1 MNDFARIKALF
12 FQACVLPA
20 DQREAFVRRS
30 CGANAAMCEA
40 VLDLLA
46 ADAEPLPFLESA
58 ACGAVAERL
67 ALAVNHGA
75 EEPSASRAN
84 TPALPGSVGDYRIL
98 RVLGEG
104 GMGVVYEAEQQD
116 PRRRVALKVIRPEN
130 STPTLLRRFRQ
141 EVQLLGRLSHPGIAR
156 IYHAG
161 SAVSGGVETPFFA
174 MELVEGLPLREFARL
189 HACSTHELLEILAR
203 LCDALH
209 HAHLNGIVHRD
220 LKPANI
226 LIVPD
231 RSGSGTGLGPQP
243 KILDFG
249 VARALDVDR
258 QRLTLQTT
266 VGQLIGTVHY
276 MSPEQASGDAS
287 SLDAR
292 SDVYALGVIACELLT
307 GRLPYA
313 LEGKLLHECM
323 RIIRE
328 EEPTRLGTVQRA
340 LCGDV
345 EVIVGKA
352 LEKDPDRRYA
362 SAADMAADIR
372 RYLRQQPIL
381 ARPTSVVYQLRKF
394 TRRHRAVAAAMVL
407 TFVAM
412 ATATGVSLWQRQIA
426 RRAERVADER
436 ADALI
441 SAAWQAYRAAVDAA
455 SASLRYND
463 PAAASTWLKA
473 AGEHPERWEWRHL
486 LNRVEQFDL
495 FLDCGEPILAWTLNE
510 PDDRVTVVCES
521 GRVGAWFPSPAQF
534 DFLVQMR
541 GPVPSTAAIS
551 ADGKRFA
558 GIVDADNGEL
568 NLWSLETGE
577 VLASVFVGRDLAPVL
592 AMSPDGRRVAFGHDG
607 GFLWDTTAAECPTLF
622 FSRSLRGLAF
632 SGDGDTMASAYH
644 VPNYANHFVLYYDG
658 HTGDHAN
665 RRAQPQTFAATT
677 ALCMNLDGTRALV
690 GQSDGSARLL
700 DLPRNALIR
709 EFRGHAGTI
718 DGVCLDVGDRFAAT
732 GATDGSIQVWNL
744 QTGERHK
751 QYVVIGARFN
761 SLALNATAGRLYAAS
776 GGRLY
781 GWDLDNRLD
790 DVGRLVLRGHDS
802 YVYGVA
808 FVGNTTRLVSG
819 SWDRD
824 LRYWDIES
832 GAVESVV
839 PTQTE
844 RVLAVATCRGAPLV
858 ASAHERGLV
867 KLWNGMTG
875 EPVGDLSSGHKSRIT
890 ALAFNA
896 DGSRL
901 VARSESGVH
910 VWDTRS
916 RNLLAD
922 HRLPGRAVGA
932 LACTPDGSLVAADAP
947 GATVVLLAT
956 ESGDEIAR
964 LTGHRDFVNSLAIR
978 HDGAILASG
987 SVDDTVR
994 LWNLRTR
1001 DALATLTGH
1010 RSTVYALAFSHDG
1023 TRLASGS
1030 DDSTIR
1036 LWDLETLD
1044 PVLTLEGH
1052 QDYVFSLVFAPDDS
1066 ALASAS
1072 GDGTVRLWDTHPDRR
1087 RKKTWAAAL
1096 SP

>member
-1 MNDFARIKALF
+1 MNDFGRIKALF
-12 FQACVLPA
+12 FRACALPA
-20 DQREAFVRRS
+20 DQREAFVRQA
-30 CGANAAMCEA
+30 CGADAAMCEA
-40 VLDLLA
+40 VLELLT

-58 ACGAVAERL
+58 ARGAVAERL
-67 ALAVNHGA
+67 ALAVNHSA

-84 TPALPGSVGDYRIL
+84 TPAIPGSIGDYRIL

-141 EVQLLGRLSHPGIAR
+141 EVQLLGQLSHPGIAR

-174 MELVEGLPLREFARL
+174 MELVEGLPLREYVRL
-189 HACSTHELLEILAR
+189 HACSMHEVLEILAR
-203 LCDALH
+203 MCDALH
-209 HAHLNGIVHRD
+209 HAHLNGVVHRD

-231 RSGSGTGLGPQP
+231 RSGSGTDHGPQP

-307 GRLPYA
+307 GRLPYV

-394 TRRHRAVAAAMVL
+394 ARRHRAVAAAML
-407 TFVAM
+407 LAFVAM

-426 RRAERVADER
+426 RNAERVADEH

-441 SAAWQAYRAAVDAA
+441 SAAWRSYRAAIEAA

-463 PAAASTWLKA
+463 SAAASTWLTA
-473 AGEHPERWEWRHL
+473 AGEHPERWEQRHL
-486 LNRVEQFDL
+486 LNRLEQFDL
-495 FLDCGEPILAWTLNE
+495 FLDCGEPILGWTLNE
-510 PDDRVTVVCES
+510 ADGFVTVVCES
-521 GRVGAWFPSPAQF
+521 GRVGVWFPSLGQF
-534 DFLVQMR
+534 DVVAQMR
-541 GPVPSTAAIS
+541 APLPKTAAIS
-551 ADGKRFA
+551 ADGTRLA
-558 GIVDADNGEL
+558 GIVDADSGEL

-577 VLASVFVGRDLAPVL
+577 VLASVFVGRNLAPVL
-592 AMSPDGRRVAFGHDG
+592 AVSPDGRRVAFGQEG

-622 FSRSLRGLAF
+622 FSRSLRGVAF
-632 SGDGDTMASAYH
+632 SGDGDILVSAYK
-644 VPNYANHFVLYYDG
+644 VPNYATHFVLYYDG
-658 HTGDHAN
+658 HTGDHGN
-665 RRAQPQTFAATT
+665 RQAQPQTFAFTT
-677 ALCMNLDGTRALV
+677 ALCLNLDGTRALV

-700 DLPRNALIR
+700 DLPRKALLR
-709 EFRGHAGTI
+709 EFKGHAGAI
-718 DGVCLDVGDRFAAT
+718 SGVSFDPGDRFAAL
-732 GATDGSIQVWNL
+732 GANDGSIRVWNV
-744 QTGERHK
+744 QTGELHK
-751 QYVVIGARFN
+751 QYVVTGARFD
-761 SLALNATAGRLYAAS
+761 SLALSATAQRLYASS

-781 GWDLDNRLD
+781 GWDLDSRFD
-790 DVGRLVLRGHDS
+790 DAGRCVLRGHAS

-844 RVLAVATCRGAPLV
+844 RVLAVASCRGATLV
-858 ASAHERGLV
+858 ASAHERGFV

-875 EPVGDLSSGHKSRIT
+875 APVGDLSSGHESRIT
-890 ALAFNA
+890 ALTFNP

-922 HRLPGRAVGA
+922 HRLPGRAFGA
-932 LACTPDGSLVAADAP
+932 VACTSDGSLLAADAP
-947 GATVVLLAT
+947 GATVVLLAP

-964 LTGHRDFVNSLAIR
+964 LKGHRDFINSLAISP
-978 HDGAILASG
+978 DGATLASG

-994 LWNLRTR
+994 LWNLRTGE
-1001 DALATLTGH
+1001 ALATLTDH

-1052 QDYVFSLVFAPDDS
+1052 EDYVFSLVFAPDDS
-1066 ALASAS
+1066 VLASAS

>member
-1 MNDFARIKALF
+1 MNDFGRIKALF
-12 FQACVLPA
+12 FRACALPA
-20 DQREAFVRRS
+20 DQREAFVRQA
-30 CGANAAMCEA
+30 CGADAAMCEA
-40 VLDLLA
+40 VLELLT

-58 ACGAVAERL
+58 ARGAVAERL
-67 ALAVNHGA
+67 ALAVNHSA

-84 TPALPGSVGDYRIL
+84 TSAIPGSIGDYRIL

-141 EVQLLGRLSHPGIAR
+141 EVQLLGQLSHPGIAR

-174 MELVEGLPLREFARL
+174 MELVEGLPLREYVRL
-189 HACSTHELLEILAR
+189 HACSMHEVLEILAR
-203 LCDALH
+203 MCDALH
-209 HAHLNGIVHRD
+209 HAHLNGVVHRD

-231 RSGSGTGLGPQP
+231 RSGSGTDHGPQP

-307 GRLPYA
+307 GRLPYV

-381 ARPTSVVYQLRKF
+381 ARPTSVVYQLCKF
-394 TRRHRAVAAAMVL
+394 ARRHRAVAAAML
-407 TFVAM
+407 LAFVAM

-426 RRAERVADER
+426 RNAERVADEH

-441 SAAWQAYRAAVDAA
+441 SAAWRSYRAAIEAA

-463 PAAASTWLKA
+463 SAAASTWLKA
-473 AGEHPERWEWRHL
+473 AGEHPERWEQRHL
-486 LNRVEQFDL
+486 LNRLEQFDL
-495 FLDCGEPILAWTLNE
+495 FLDCGEPILGWTLNE
-510 PDDRVTVVCES
+510 ADGFVTVVCES
-521 GRVGAWFPSPAQF
+521 GRVGVWFPSLGQF
-534 DFLVQMR
+534 DVVAQMR
-541 GPVPSTAAIS
+541 APLPKTAAIS
-551 ADGKRFA
+551 ADGTRLA
-558 GIVDADNGEL
+558 GIVDADSGEL

-577 VLASVFVGRDLAPVL
+577 VLASVFVGRNLAPVL
-592 AMSPDGRRVAFGHDG
+592 AVSPDGRRVAFGQEG

-622 FSRSLRGLAF
+622 FSRSLRGVAF
-632 SGDGDTMASAYH
+632 SGDGDILVSAYK
-644 VPNYANHFVLYYDG
+644 VPNYATHFVLYYDG
-658 HTGDHAN
+658 HTGDHGN
-665 RRAQPQTFAATT
+665 RQAQPQTFAFTT
-677 ALCMNLDGTRALV
+677 ALCLNLDGTRALV

-700 DLPRNALIR
+700 DLPRKALLR
-709 EFRGHAGTI
+709 EFKGHAGAI
-718 DGVCLDVGDRFAAT
+718 SGVSFDPGDRFAAI
-732 GATDGSIQVWNL
+732 GANDGSIRVWNV
-744 QTGERHK
+744 QTGELHK
-751 QYVVIGARFN
+751 QYVVTGARFD
-761 SLALNATAGRLYAAS
+761 SLALSATAQRLYASS

-781 GWDLDNRLD
+781 GWDLDSRFD
-790 DVGRLVLRGHDS
+790 DAGRCVLRGHAS

-844 RVLAVATCRGAPLV
+844 RVLAVASCRGATLV

-875 EPVGDLSSGHKSRIT
+875 APVGDLSSGHESRIT
-890 ALAFNA
+890 ALTLNP

-922 HRLPGRAVGA
+922 HRLPGRAFGA
-932 LACTPDGSLVAADAP
+932 LACTSDGSLLAADAS
-947 GATVVLLAT
+947 GATVVLLAP

-964 LTGHRDFVNSLAIR
+964 LKGHRDFINSLAISP
-978 HDGAILASG
+978 DGAILASG

-994 LWNLRTR
+994 LWNLRTGE
-1001 DALATLTGH
+1001 ALATLTGH

-1052 QDYVFSLVFAPDDS
+1052 EDYVFSLVFAPDDS
-1066 ALASAS
+1066 VLASAS

-1096 SP
+1096 LP